1 MTTLTTALLALSLA
15 QAAPQNLTLDDALKR
30 ADEVNLDIKA
40 ALTRVNVAKAGVWKA
55 WSYQLPQVTAQGSY
69 TVNNKEAVLD
79 LPTRYGVVDTHV
91 PQQLPDR
98 SPAGA
103 TATTFMALPTEFIP
117 ATIQAKYQTAGA
129 IQATLPLFAPQAW
142 FGIQAA
148 LRAEDATVLNVEQA
162 RRDVLFGVTQTYY
175 AVASLKRLVDVSQQ
189 LYEIAQRQAKD
200 ADVRY
205 RAGTVAK
212 VAKLRADIDF
222 VRADQDLL
230 RSRNAYESARL
241 SLAILLDRQP
251 DFEVAEPPE
260 PVLPADVSGLERGA
274 LDARPDVKAARL
286 LEGVYGAQWRG
297 SATTYLPTVAAFGR
311 VTYQDPIG
319 LTGQKEAWAVG
330 FMLNWTIFDGGL
342 REAGLRETG
351 ARIAEAEANRRN
363 LENKAVAEVRQAL
376 LESPVGARQRQEGQ
390 GAARPGG
397 GEPAA
402 GRRLLQG
409 RRRHRGGAGRRHL
422 GAAQRR
428 DPAGHRDAAGPAGGG
443 PGPQGGR
450 ELRPGPARRLGPGGL

>member
-15 QAAPQNLTLDDALKR
+15 QAPQTLTLDDALKR
-30 ADEVNLDIKA
+30 ADQVNLDIKA

-55 WSYQLPQVTAQGSY
+55 WSYQLPQVAAQGSY
-69 TVNNKEAVLD
+69 TVNNVAVS
-79 LPTRYGVVDTHV
+79 LPLLMKNSTPGGNLIEV
-91 PQQLPDR
+91 
-98 SPAGA
+98 
-103 TATTFMALPTEFIP
+103 P
-117 ATIQAKYQTAGA
+117 ATIQPKTQTAGQ

-162 RRDVLFGVTQTYY
+162 RRDVLFGVTQTFY

-189 LYEIAQRQAKD
+189 LDEIAQRQAKD
-200 ADVRY
+200 AEVRY
-205 RAGTVAK
+205 KAGTIAK

-251 DFEVAEPPE
+251 DFEVVEPPE
-260 PVLPADVSGLERGA
+260 PVLPADLGGLERGA
-274 LDARPDVKAARL
+274 LDARADVKAARL

-311 VTYQDPIG
+311 ATYQDPVG
-319 LTGQKEAWAVG
+319 LTGAKEAWAVG
-330 FMLNWTIFDGGL
+330 LLLNWTLFDGGL

-363 LENKAVAEVRQAL
+363 LENRSVAEVRQAL
-376 LESPVGARQRQEGQ
+376 LDLESARANAKKAKEQRDLAVENQRLVDVSFKA
-390 GAARPGG
+390 GAATAVEQADATSALRNA
-397 GEPAA
+397 EVQVVTETLQAQLAAVRVLKAA
-402 GRRLLQG
+402 GSY
-409 RRRHRGGAGRRHL
+409 
-422 GAAQRR
+422 
-428 DPAGHRDAAGPAGGG
+428 DPARKG
-443 PGPQGGR
+443 
-450 ELRPGPARRLGPGGL
+450 